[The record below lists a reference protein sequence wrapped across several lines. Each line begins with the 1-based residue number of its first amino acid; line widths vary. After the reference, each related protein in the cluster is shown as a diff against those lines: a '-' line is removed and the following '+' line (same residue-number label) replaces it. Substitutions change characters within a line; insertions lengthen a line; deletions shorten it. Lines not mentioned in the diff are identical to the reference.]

1 MSEQQ
6 SSQIYYTKREAV
18 EYTRHAPCTLDYAV
32 ANGELRAF
40 KPSRKLIFLK
50 ADLDAWV
57 QRRLASTD
65 LDAIVSEVVAEISN
79 E

>member
-1 MSEQQ
+1 MSVQQ

-18 EYTRHAPCTLDYAV
+18 EYTRHAPRTLDYAV

-40 KPSRKLIFLK
+40 KPSRKRIFLK
-50 ADLDAWV
+50 DDLDAWI
-57 QRRLASTD
+57 QRRLASAD
-65 LDAIVSEVVAEISN
+65 LDAIVSEVVAEMRN